1 MIYVKKNVDRKGK
14 KASVSVQTYFNAL
27 PTRVIPLYIVVKIAL
42 FFLRSYN
49 VIMYHLNKR

>member
-14 KASVSVQTYFNAL
+14 KASLSVQTYVNAL
-27 PTRVIPLYIVVKIAL
+27 PTRVIPLYIVVKIAF